1 MQFVRVYFDGSYSD
15 KKAGAGFAA
24 FCSDNPGSNDDN
36 WKPIAW
42 MSMPVVGPMITAAEL
57 EAAAA
62 AHYFLAALL
71 ADDGFGY
78 RTADFFENWR
88 PEVYAEVPH

>member
-1 MQFVRVYFDGSYSD
+1 
-15 KKAGAGFAA
+15 
-24 FCSDNPGSNDDN
+24 
-36 WKPIAW
+36 
-42 MSMPVVGPMITAAEL
+42 MPVVGPSITAAEL

-62 AHYFLAALL
+62 AHCFLAALL